1 MKGSSVLCDDAC
13 TYALQDR
20 PVKEPPPIRRPYR
33 CRPYRSRPYRCRPT
47 TQLPVASMTT
57 TVPTDG
63 LPTDIAI
70 PSDTERQGYDTISTV
85 TSDIHSPRDTA
96 YQKTIRG
103 SHEVPYMHNEYSYIH
118 LKNNSLILRASLPFG
133 SSSSLSTVNL
143 VVVALGLCFWS
154 LFVFLFACFF
164 A

>member
-1 MKGSSVLCDDAC
+1 
-13 TYALQDR
+13 
-20 PVKEPPPIRRPYR
+20 
-33 CRPYRSRPYRCRPT
+33 
-47 TQLPVASMTT
+47 MTT

-103 SHEVPYMHNEYSYIH
+103 SHEVPYIFIGKY
-118 LKNNSLILRASLPFG
+118 ASRQTK
-133 SSSSLSTVNL
+133 SMSDIAYDVTS
-143 VVVALGLCFWS
+143 
-154 LFVFLFACFF
+154 
-164 A
+164 